1 MVKSDKP
8 LETMLDL
15 LYTGMIKTHEAVI
28 QDVVFDIVENIQ
40 IQKDISAFLP
50 LSPVEYGVL
59 LEETDGTK
67 SGVLLPNMVG
77 IQTMQQALA
86 TIKKKY
92 EL

>member
-1 MVKSDKP
+1 
-8 LETMLDL
+8 MLDL
-15 LYTGMIKTHEAVI
+15 LYTGMIKTHEVVI
-28 QDVVFDIVENIQ
+28 QDVVFDVVENIQ
-40 IQKDISAFLP
+40 TQKDISAFLQ
-50 LSPVEYGVL
+50 LSPVEYGVF